1 MEVGRVAEPERPR
14 EERADGG
21 YPAEVGASVEAPLLP
36 RRCRSAEEETSEV
49 VVVVV
54 VLVTVGSSTSEV
66 QCTSSDA
73 HNHENAM
80 WNPVSE
86 IGKGKPEK
94 ARMCLLKRMTEAE
107 REIQREAAATFWR
120 AAARAEEEE
129 VEDEEVEV
137 EVEEAEGGRG
147 GLVLFFFFFFS
158 LLVGEEYELTAS
170 LAVGTLGGG
179 DGAAMVSGR
188 RRKGKRKRRAP
199 RAFQRRAELFDGRFF
214 FLFPLLFLA
223 RGELAFAFAVP

>member
-1 MEVGRVAEPERPR
+1 MRASRPLCCRVVVVVF
-14 EERADGG
+14 EEEEEEEEEETV
-21 YPAEVGASVEAPLLP
+21 PS
-36 RRCRSAEEETSEV
+36 SAEEETSEV

-129 VEDEEVEV
+129 VEDE
-137 EVEEAEGGRG
+137 
-147 GLVLFFFFFFS
+147 
-158 LLVGEEYELTAS
+158 
-170 LAVGTLGGG
+170 
-179 DGAAMVSGR
+179 
-188 RRKGKRKRRAP
+188 
-199 RAFQRRAELFDGRFF
+199 
-214 FLFPLLFLA
+214 
-223 RGELAFAFAVP
+223 